1 MIRLATLLWIAI
13 AGAMGYGLYQLKHEV
28 MTLEAELGRLNR
40 QIVREQENIHV
51 LRAEWAYT
59 NQPQRLQSLAA
70 RHLDLVPMTPRQFGR
85 LDNLPAPPP
94 SAMPPP
100 GILPG
105 PTPLPTVAVARPGVQ
120 R

>member
-1 MIRLATLLWIAI
+1 MIRIATLLWIAI

-28 MTLEAELGRLNR
+28 MTLETELGRLNR

-59 NQPQRLQSLAA
+59 NQPQRLQALAE
-70 RHLDLVPMTPRQFGR
+70 RHLDLAPMSPRQFGR
-85 LDNLPAPPP
+85 LDSLPALP
-94 SAMPPP
+94 
-100 GILPG
+100 LPG
-105 PTPLPTVAVARPGVQ
+105 PVAGPVAGPAPLPAVAVARPGVQ

>member
-28 MTLEAELGRLNR
+28 MSLEAALGRLDR

-59 NQPQRLQSLAA
+59 NQPQRLQALAE
-70 RHLDLVPMTPRQFGR
+70 RHLDLAPMNPRQFGR
-85 LDNLPAPPP
+85 LDALPAPAPQG
-94 SAMPPP
+94 SAKPAAAS
-100 GILPG
+100 L
-105 PTPLPTVAVARPGVQ
+105 GVQ

>member
-13 AGAMGYGLYQLKHEV
+13 AGVMGYGLYQLKHEV
-28 MTLEAELGRLNR
+28 MSLETELGRLNR

-59 NQPQRLQSLAA
+59 NQPQRLQALAQ
-70 RHLDLVPMTPRQFGR
+70 RHLDLTPMNPRQFGR
-85 LDNLPAPPP
+85 LDALPAPAAAP
-94 SAMPPP
+94 
-100 GILPG
+100 
-105 PTPLPTVAVARPGVQ
+105 VAQGAVRPAAASPGVQ

>member
-13 AGAMGYGLYQLKHEV
+13 AGVMGYGLYQLKHEV
-28 MTLEAELGRLNR
+28 MSLESELGRLNR

-59 NQPQRLQSLAA
+59 NQPQRLQALAQ
-70 RHLDLVPMTPRQFGR
+70 RHLDLAPMNPRQFGR
-85 LDNLPAPPP
+85 LDNLPVPAAAA
-94 SAMPPP
+94 SQGAVK
-100 GILPG
+100 
-105 PTPLPTVAVARPGVQ
+105 PTAASPGVP

>member
-28 MTLEAELGRLNR
+28 MALESELGRVNR

-59 NQPQRLQSLAA
+59 NQPQRLQALAQ
-70 RHLDLVPMTPRQFGR
+70 RHLDLTPMSPRQFGR
-85 LDNLPAPPP
+85 LDNLPTAPAAAPAG
-94 SAMPPP
+94 S
-100 GILPG
+100 G
-105 PTPLPTVAVARPGVQ
+105 PVPTATVARGVQ